1 MEQIAFILFFIIA
14 VYIAI
19 PMILFLTYTCLGI
32 LGEILNNEDIK
43 DIQESIFTKKLNDFL
58 VKLYPFLR

>member
-19 PMILFLTYTCLGI
+19 PMVLFLTYTCLGI

-43 DIQESIFTKKLNDFL
+43 DIQESIFTEKLYCL
-58 VKLYPFLR
+58 LIKLYPFLR

>member
-19 PMILFLTYTCLGI
+19 PMILFLISFFIGI
-32 LGEILNNEDIK
+32 LAEIFNNTDLK
-43 DIQESIFTKKLNDFL
+43 KLQNNIFTKKLYYLLIKF
-58 VKLYPFLR
+58 YPFLR

>member
-1 MEQIAFILFFIIA
+1 
-14 VYIAI
+14 
-19 PMILFLTYTCLGI
+19 MILFLTYTCLGI